1 MCIRDRDFNP
11 QTAID
16 EIGTTAKMVFRK
28 GSSATGEEIL
38 SGDDVEMC
46 IRDRAYTESEVY
58 AMHVVVVRCPRAF
71 RWLLRAA
78 FKV

>member
-1 MCIRDRDFNP
+1 MADTDI
-11 QTAID
+11 
-16 EIGTTAKMVFRK
+16 
-28 GSSATGEEIL
+28 
-38 SGDDVEMC
+38 
-46 IRDRAYTESEVY
+46 ESEVY